1 MKKDYSQILRKDV
14 DVENTWKIDD
24 IFKNYEEW
32 AENKQ
37 EVEVEIEK
45 IEERKIAWTASAKNL
60 LDFLKFTSNISK
72 SLTKLYLY
80 SSLIYDTNMEDSK
93 AQAMEGE
100 IESLWVRYSS
110 KLSFFDSDILKL
122 GEEKFKEYLQEEKE
136 LEIYKI
142 SFDKI
147 FSMKEHI
154 LSEDKQEI
162 VSLTALF
169 SGSAQKASSMLSD
182 VELPSPEITLA
193 NGEKVTLNTYMF
205 GMLRES
211 KVREDR
217 ELVMKTFFENRAK
230 FRNTFASL
238 LEGQI
243 KNHYFHAKV
252 EKFNSSLE
260 SALKPSKIDL
270 AVYKNLIKSVK
281 ENLEPLHNYFL
292 EKKRLLGIENMKY
305 SDIYASSISSVD
317 KEYSIEE
324 AIDLVKKSML
334 PLGEEYQSALNEGFS
349 KRWMDIYANK
359 SKRSGAY
366 SNGSHYDGHP
376 YVLMNFDGSFSDV
389 STLAHEFGHALH
401 SYFSNKNNPYET
413 ASYEIFLAEIAST
426 FNENLLVEHI
436 LNTEENNEF
445 KKYIV
450 DKYLDAIKG
459 TLYRQTMFAEFEL
472 LIHEEVENGKA
483 LTADFLDEAYLK
495 LAREY
500 YGHDKGVMEV
510 EDFIKNEWS
519 YIPHFYYHFYVYQYA
534 TGIIASM
541 ALSKKVLHNE
551 ENAKENYMYMLKA
564 GGSDYPLNIL
574 KKAGV
579 DLTSEEVVKEAL
591 ERFNEIVENFK
602 KL

>member
-1 MKKDYSQILRKDV
+1 MKKDYSQVLRKDV
-14 DVENTWKIDD
+14 EEKNTWKIDD
-24 IFKNYEEW
+24 IFNTYEEW
-32 AENKQ
+32 LEKKQ
-37 EVEVEIEK
+37 ELEAEIDK
-45 IEERKIAWTASAKNL
+45 IEERKTAWTFSAGNL
-60 LDFLKFTSNISK
+60 LNFLKFTSNISK
-72 SLTKLYLY
+72 NLTKLYLY
-80 SSLIYDTNMEDSK
+80 SSLQYDTNMEDSK
-93 AQAMEGE
+93 AQGMEGE

-122 GEEKFKEYLQEEKE
+122 GEEKFNEYLQEEKE

-162 VSLTALF
+162 LSLTALF
-169 SGSAQKASSMLSD
+169 SGSSQKASSMLSD

-193 NGEKVTLNTYMF
+193 NGEKVILNTYMF
-205 GMLRES
+205 SMLRES

-217 ELVMKTFFENRAK
+217 ELVMRTFFENRAK

-281 ENLEPLHNYFL
+281 ENLGPLHNYFL

-305 SDIYASSISSVD
+305 SDIYASSISSID

-334 PLGEEYQSALNEGFS
+334 PLGDEYQSALNEGFS
-349 KRWMDIYANK
+349 NRWMDIYANK

-389 STLAHEFGHALH
+389 STLTHEFGHALH

-436 LNTEENNEF
+436 LNTEENKEF

-472 LIHEEVENGKA
+472 LIHEEVENGKS
-483 LTADFLDEAYLK
+483 LTADFLDETYLK

-541 ALSKKVLHNE
+541 ALAKKVLHNE

-579 DLTSEEVVKEAL
+579 DLTSEEVIKEAL